1 MKQSQVKPGVRA
13 MLSLGG
19 RRGAVAVTVVEL
31 FTRAGYTTYD
41 GSVTIAQAQWRCQD
55 SLGRWHVATAR
66 KLQPMPA
73 PTDRHG
79 DLILASMRRD
89 ALKLAPAQPGQTI
102 DNGDTV
108 ITTTLHRLG

>member
-1 MKQSQVKPGVRA
+1 

-31 FTRAGYTTYD
+31 QRAGNRV
-41 GSVTIAQAQWRCQD
+41 GSSASPDRWLCRDD
-55 SLGRWHVATAR
+55 SSDSFDRYHVATAR
-66 KLQPMPA
+66 QLRPLPL
-73 PTDRHG
+73 PVDRHG
-79 DLILASMRRD
+79 DAILASMRAD

-102 DNGDTV
+102 DAGDVV